1 MQVHTQVQSIER
13 RRHKRVPVQ
22 FWISLSHPLLGVVTG
37 QVQEMSHGGLS
48 LTLDEDVGFF
58 TMMELDA
65 RIHGEGWDES
75 MPALPVQVVRAHNR
89 EVGMRFL
96 DVEDET
102 MELSQIED
110 ELAFDFD
117 DMYQEIQTIAS

>member
-1 MQVHTQVQSIER
+1 MQMQMIER

-37 QVQEMSHGGLS
+37 QVHEMSHGGLS
-48 LTLDEDVGFF
+48 LTLDDDVSLF
-58 TMMELDA
+58 TMMEMDA

-75 MPALPVQVVRAHNR
+75 MPALPVQVVRSNKR
-89 EVGMRFL
+89 EVAMMFL
-96 DVEDET
+96 DVDE
-102 MELSQIED
+102 ESWEFSYFED

-117 DMYQEIQTIAS
+117 DMYREIA